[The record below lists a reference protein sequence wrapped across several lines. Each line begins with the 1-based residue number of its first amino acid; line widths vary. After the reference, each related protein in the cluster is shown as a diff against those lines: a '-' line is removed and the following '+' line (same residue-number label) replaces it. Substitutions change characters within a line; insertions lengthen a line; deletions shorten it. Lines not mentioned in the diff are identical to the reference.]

1 MFLVKA
7 DLDVPPVPFAEMRK
21 APDADFGIDSAL
33 LQQAA
38 TSAGLARLQ
47 PTPRQGTFHR
57 IYEDSGAGGRAADTR
72 TLVRVAVFAGEPWT
86 ELMELECLLARLLRQ
101 HGIPA
106 PSCAFQPLDDDGAAR
121 GAQSVERVEG
131 DPLDLR
137 DADEAAT
144 VRGLRAAAMALARVH
159 AIRGAGAGPLSLVQL
174 RSGVIAG
181 LQPSWPKFMRLRLE
195 EHLRE
200 CEAMG
205 AITAREAG
213 RVREAFT
220 DPLLGNAPSH
230 SLLHGD
236 PGGHNFI
243 LRGDTVTGIIDWEDV
258 MVGDPVFELAS
269 MCTFHPQRRHAA
281 ILEGYGM
288 ALAPG
293 SPETRRFWLYF
304 LRIAL
309 AKTVHRHR
317 FGYADAPG
325 RAPAA
330 KRIQLALKELGTE

>member
-1 MFLVKA
+1 VHAPACDFKA
-7 DLDVPPVPFAEMRK
+7 
-21 APDADFGIDSAL
+21 
-33 LQQAA
+33 
-38 TSAGLARLQ
+38 
-47 PTPRQGTFHR
+47 
-57 IYEDSGAGGRAADTR
+57 
-72 TLVRVAVFAGEPWT
+72 
-86 ELMELECLLARLLRQ
+86 
-101 HGIPA
+101 
-106 PSCAFQPLDDDGAAR
+106 LDDDGARR

-131 DPLDLR
+131 DSLDQR
-137 DADEAAT
+137 DDDEAAMA
-144 VRGLRAAAMALARVH
+144 RGLRAAAAALARVH

-181 LQPSWPKFMRLRLE
+181 LQPSWPKFIRLRLE
-195 EHLRE
+195 EHLRD

-205 AITAREAG
+205 AMKAAEAG
-213 RVREAFT
+213 RAREAFT

-243 LRGDTVTGIIDWEDV
+243 LRGDTVVGIIDWEDA

-269 MCTFHPQRRHAA
+269 MCTFQPQRRHAA

-293 SPETRRFWLYF
+293 SAEARRFWLYF

-317 FGYADAPG
+317 FGYTDAPG

-330 KRIQLALKELGTE
+330 KRIQLALKELVA